1 MAPGS
6 IGTLFGARFT
16 GGVLSVTFDGLPAR
30 VLFSKEDQI
39 NLLVPAELAGR
50 STAQVVVKA
59 GGLTSAPLNVTLA
72 AIAPGVFGTL
82 NQDYS
87 INSASN
93 PATVGTVVQVFATGL
108 PAALPATILARVHD
122 RAAAPPLWA
131 GPAPGFDGLQQV
143 NVWIPDD
150 LPAMTTDIRVCAY
163 APERP
168 SELICSPP
176 SRITLR

>member
-1 MAPGS
+1 
-6 IGTLFGARFT
+6 
-16 GGVLSVTFDGLPAR
+16 
-30 VLFSKEDQI
+30 DQI

-50 STAQVVVKA
+50 SAAQVVVKA

-87 INSASN
+87 INSANN
-93 PATVGTVVQVFATGL
+93 PAPVGTIVQVFATGL

-122 RAAAPPLWA
+122 RAAATPLWA

-163 APERP
+163 PPERP
-168 SELICSPP
+168 SEPICSPP